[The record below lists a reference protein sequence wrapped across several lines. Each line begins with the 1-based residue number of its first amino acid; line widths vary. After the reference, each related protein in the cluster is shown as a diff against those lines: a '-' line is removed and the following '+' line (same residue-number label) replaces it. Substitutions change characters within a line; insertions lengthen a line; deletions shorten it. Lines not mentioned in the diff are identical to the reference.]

1 MRNKIQF
8 RSNGSTNNI
17 GGESPMVE
25 FHFTTHYWRMEKMTV
40 KVTAQM
46 VKELR
51 EKTGA
56 GMMDCKKALTQVN
69 GDLEAAI
76 DFLREKGLSSA
87 ASKADRIAA
96 EGTASILVKG
106 NEAVILE
113 VNAETDFVVK
123 NESFQL
129 LVKELSEKLIEA
141 KPATIEEAH
150 ELKLENGL
158 TVAEHI
164 SNAVAKIGEKITL
177 RRFEIRTKTDND
189 AFGPY
194 LHMGGSIAVLVV
206 LEGSTNEEAA
216 KDVAMHIAALNPK
229 YISRDEVPA
238 DEVEREKKIL
248 TEQALNEGKPEN
260 IVAKMVEGRIGKY
273 FEEICVLDQAFV
285 KDSDQKV
292 KTFVKSTGGTLKDF
306 VRYAVGEG
314 IEKREENFADE
325 VMSQVQGK

>member
-1 MRNKIQF
+1 
-8 RSNGSTNNI
+8 
-17 GGESPMVE
+17 
-25 FHFTTHYWRMEKMTV
+25 MEKMTV
-40 KVTAQM
+40 KITAQM

-56 GMMDCKKALTQVN
+56 GMMDCKKALTEVN
-69 GDLEAAI
+69 GDLDAAL
-76 DFLREKGLSSA
+76 DFLREKGLSSS

-96 EGTASILVKG
+96 EGSAFIHVDG
-106 NEAVILE
+106 NEAIIIE
-113 VNAETDFVVK
+113 VNAETDFVAK
-123 NESFQL
+123 NEGFQQ
-129 LVKELSEKLIEA
+129 LVQDLATSILEA

-150 ELKLENGL
+150 ELKLENGH
-158 TVAEHI
+158 TISEHI
-164 SNAVAKIGEKITL
+164 SNTVAKIGEKITL
-177 RRFEIRTKTDND
+177 RRFEIRTKTDAD
-189 AFGPY
+189 VFGPY
-194 LHMGGSIAVLVV
+194 LHMGGTIGVLVT
-206 LEGSTNEEAA
+206 LEGTTDEGAA
-216 KDVAMHIAALNPK
+216 KDIAMHIAALNPK

-238 DEVEREKKIL
+238 DEVEREKKVL

-273 FEEICVLDQAFV
+273 FEEICVLDQPFV

-292 KTFVKSTGGTLKDF
+292 KNFVKSTGGTLKDF